1 MLLLMP
7 VRVVSL
13 EISGGKFLQIYSNH
27 SGNLLNN
34 FLSLYVLIMIIMF
47 PSPAL
52 QSNAVK

>member
-1 MLLLMP
+1 MP